1 VRPPITLTAVILTL
15 GLASIPTVAPAQT
28 AAVAYVQATVV
39 EPKPGDGS
47 LDFVTASGRPKTA
60 RVRGRAL
67 AGLPNLQPGDEVIL
81 TLEGPAERPVVTSMK
96 VSRVAPAP
104 PPVET
109 LASPYAWTTTVS
121 SRPSWPNPYSRI
133 NPGLPLRPA
142 RAARVRGGTLSVM
155 PVALSAGVPAQ
166 PPPVAAPAV
175 LAPANPVPPSVRVRA
190 EASTVDAVRQRG
202 VRDFEAA
209 VSRFAAEARA
219 IDSVYA
225 RYRAA
230 CPPSGASEDGSRPWF
245 ELWNG
250 TAVTESG
257 SACAPMLDE
266 IARLG
271 TPIRAGMLAAHE
283 AARSAWVLPG
293 TMRDIE
299 RRHSMEWSGWD
310 R

>member
-1 VRPPITLTAVILTL
+1 VGQPKHLPVLLLAALAAATA
-15 GLASIPTVAPAQT
+15 SPAKAQS
-28 AAVAYVQATVV
+28 AVAYVQATIA
-39 EPKPGDGS
+39 EPSPAAGA
-47 LDFVTASGRPKTA
+47 LAFVTASGRSRVA
-60 RVRGRAL
+60 RARGRAL
-67 AGLPNLQPGDEVIL
+67 ASLPHLRPGDEVIL
-81 TLEGPAERPVVTSMK
+81 TLEGPSERPVVTSVK
-96 VSRVAPAP
+96 VSRTVPAP
-104 PPVET
+104 PPMES
-109 LASPYAWTTTVS
+109 LASPYAWTATAS

-142 RAARVRGGTLSVM
+142 RAPLTRGGTLDLM
-155 PVALSAGVPAQ
+155 PATLRAGRPA
-166 PPPVAAPAV
+166 PARPIAAPAV
-175 LAPANPVPPSVRVRA
+175 LAPTTPAPATAPVRE
-190 EASTVDAVRQRG
+190 EASTLDVVRQRG

-209 VSRFAAEARA
+209 VTRFAAEARA
-219 IDSVYA
+219 IDAVYA

-230 CPPSGASEDGSRPWF
+230 CPPTGASQDGSRPWF

-271 TPIRAGMLAAHE
+271 APIRAGMLAAHE
-283 AARSAWVLPG
+283 AARKAWVLPG
-293 TMRDIE
+293 TMTDIR